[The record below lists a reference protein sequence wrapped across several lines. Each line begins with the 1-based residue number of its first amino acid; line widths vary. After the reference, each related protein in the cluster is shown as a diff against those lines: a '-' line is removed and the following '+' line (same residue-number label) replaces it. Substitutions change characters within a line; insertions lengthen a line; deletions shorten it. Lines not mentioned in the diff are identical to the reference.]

1 MPLPSIADAAQ
12 QYLFS
17 DRDKMI
23 RSGVPEATI
32 NHIIRI
38 RDVYTYWLQFPQ
50 KKDREIVGE
59 LMRRGNIQRSA
70 AYEDLRLIKQLLGD
84 LNKASKDYWR
94 YRFLQMIER
103 SYEVAENS
111 GDARSMVAAAD
122 KLGKYMGLA
131 EADEVDKGYDKI
143 PIQIFAV
150 TDNPEV
156 IGLKRLPN
164 ARERIRDMKKKY
176 WNEDIVDVEAEE
188 VDYDVDSIFHPKP
201 IDGDGEE

>member
-12 QYLFS
+12 QYLFT

-38 RDVYTYWLQFPQ
+38 RDVYSYWLQFPQ
-50 KKDREIVGE
+50 KKDREIVYE

-84 LNKASKDYWR
+84 LNKVSKDYAR
-94 YRFLQMIER
+94 YRFLQMVER
-103 SYEVAENS
+103 AYEVAENS

-143 PIQIFAV
+143 PVQIFAV

-164 ARERIRDMKKKY
+164 ARDQIKAMKQKY
-176 WNEDIVDVEAEE
+176 WNEEIVDVEAEE
-188 VDYDVDSIFHPKP
+188 VDYDIDSIFHPKP
-201 IDGDGEE
+201 INGNGT

>member
-12 QYLFS
+12 QYLFT

-38 RDVYTYWLQFPQ
+38 RDVYSYWLQFPQ

-84 LNKASKDYWR
+84 LNKVSKDYAR
-94 YRFLQMIER
+94 YRFLQMVER
-103 SYEVAENS
+103 AYEVAENS

-131 EADEVDKGYDKI
+131 EA
-143 PIQIFAV
+143 
-150 TDNPEV
+150 T
-156 IGLKRLPN
+156 RS
-164 ARERIRDMKKKY
+164 IRGTTRSRY
-176 WNEDIVDVEAEE
+176 R
-188 VDYDVDSIFHPKP
+188 SLR
-201 IDGDGEE
+201 

>member
-12 QYLFS
+12 QYLFT

-38 RDVYTYWLQFPQ
+38 RDVYSYWLRFPQ
-50 KKDREIVGE
+50 KKDREIVYE

-84 LNKASKDYWR
+84 LNKVSKDYAR
-94 YRFLQMIER
+94 YRFLQMVER
-103 SYEVAENS
+103 AYEVAENS

-143 PIQIFAV
+143 PVQIFAV

-164 ARERIRDMKKKY
+164 ARDQIKAMKQKY
-176 WNEDIVDVEAEE
+176 WNEEIVDVEAEE
-188 VDYDVDSIFHPKP
+188 VDYDIDSIFHPKP
-201 IDGDGEE
+201 INGNGT

>member
-12 QYLFS
+12 QYLFT

-38 RDVYTYWLQFPQ
+38 RDVYSYWLQFPQ
-50 KKDREIVGE
+50 KKDREIVCE

-84 LNKASKDYWR
+84 LNKVSKDYAR
-94 YRFLQMIER
+94 YRFLQMVER
-103 SYEVAENS
+103 AYEVAENS

-143 PIQIFAV
+143 PVQIFAV

-164 ARERIRDMKKKY
+164 ARDRIKEMKQKY
-176 WNEDIVDVEAEE
+176 WNEEIVDVEAEE
-188 VDYDVDSIFHPKP
+188 VDYDIDSIFHPKP
-201 IDGDGEE
+201 INGNGT

>member
-12 QYLFS
+12 QYLFT

-38 RDVYTYWLQFPQ
+38 RDVYSYWLQFPQ

-84 LNKASKDYWR
+84 LNKVQRIMRATVF
-94 YRFLQMIER
+94 YRW
-103 SYEVAENS
+103 SN
-111 GDARSMVAAAD
+111 
-122 KLGKYMGLA
+122 GLTRWPR
-131 EADEVDKGYDKI
+131 I
-143 PIQIFAV
+143 AV
-150 TDNPEV
+150 TP
-156 IGLKRLPN
+156 GR
-164 ARERIRDMKKKY
+164 
-176 WNEDIVDVEAEE
+176 W
-188 VDYDVDSIFHPKP
+188 
-201 IDGDGEE
+201 

>member
-12 QYLFS
+12 QYLFT

-38 RDVYTYWLQFPQ
+38 RDVYSYWLQVPQ

-84 LNKASKDYWR
+84 LNKVSKDYAR
-94 YRFLQMIER
+94 YRFLQMVER
-103 SYEVAENS
+103 AYEVAENS

-143 PIQIFAV
+143 PVQIFAV

-164 ARERIRDMKKKY
+164 ARDRIKAMKQKY
-176 WNEDIVDVEAEE
+176 WNEEIVDVEAEE
-188 VDYDVDSIFHPKP
+188 VDYDIDSIFHPKP
-201 IDGDGEE
+201 INGNGT

>member
-12 QYLFS
+12 QYLFT

-38 RDVYTYWLQFPQ
+38 RDVYSYWLQFPQ
-50 KKDREIVGE
+50 KKDREIVCE

-84 LNKASKDYWR
+84 LNKVSKDYAR
-94 YRFLQMIER
+94 YRFLQMVER
-103 SYEVAENS
+103 AYEVAENS

-143 PIQIFAV
+143 PVQIFAV

-164 ARERIRDMKKKY
+164 ARDRIKAMKQKY
-176 WNEDIVDVEAEE
+176 WNEEIVDVEAEE
-188 VDYDVDSIFHPKP
+188 VDYDIDSIFHPKP
-201 IDGDGEE
+201 INGNGT

>member
-12 QYLFS
+12 QYLFA

-38 RDVYTYWLQFPQ
+38 RDVYSYWLQFPK

-84 LNKASKDYWR
+84 LNKVSKDYAR
-94 YRFLQMIER
+94 YRFLQMVER
-103 SYEVAENS
+103 AYEVAENS

-143 PIQIFAV
+143 PVQIFAV

-164 ARERIRDMKKKY
+164 ARDQIKAMKQKY
-176 WNEDIVDVEAEE
+176 WNEEIVDVEAEE
-188 VDYDVDSIFHPKP
+188 VDYDIDSIFHPKP
-201 IDGDGEE
+201 INGNGT

>member
-12 QYLFS
+12 QYLFT

-38 RDVYTYWLQFPQ
+38 RDVYSYWLQFPQ
-50 KKDREIVGE
+50 KKDREIVCE

-84 LNKASKDYWR
+84 LNKVSKDYAR
-94 YRFLQMIER
+94 YRFLQMVER
-103 SYEVAENS
+103 AYEVAENS

-143 PIQIFAV
+143 PVQIFAV

-164 ARERIRDMKKKY
+164 ARDQIKAMKQKY
-176 WNEDIVDVEAEE
+176 WNEEIVDVEAEE
-188 VDYDVDSIFHPKP
+188 VDYDIDSIFHPKP
-201 IDGDGEE
+201 INGNGT

>member
-12 QYLFS
+12 QYLFT

-38 RDVYTYWLQFPQ
+38 RDVYSYWLRFPQ

-84 LNKASKDYWR
+84 LNKVSKDYAR
-94 YRFLQMIER
+94 YRFLQMVER
-103 SYEVAENS
+103 AYEVAENS

-143 PIQIFAV
+143 PVQIFAV

-164 ARERIRDMKKKY
+164 ARDQIKAMKQKY
-176 WNEDIVDVEAEE
+176 WNEEIVDVEAEE
-188 VDYDVDSIFHPKP
+188 VDYDIDSIFHPKP
-201 IDGDGEE
+201 INGNGT

>member
-1 MPLPSIADAAQ
+1 MPLPSIANAAQ
-12 QYLFS
+12 QYLFT

-38 RDVYTYWLQFPQ
+38 RDVYSYWLQFPQ

-84 LNKASKDYWR
+84 LNKVSKDYAR
-94 YRFLQMIER
+94 YRFLQMVER
-103 SYEVAENS
+103 AYEVAENS

-143 PIQIFAV
+143 PVQIFAV

-164 ARERIRDMKKKY
+164 ARDQIKAMKQKY
-176 WNEDIVDVEAEE
+176 WNEEIVDVEAEE
-188 VDYDVDSIFHPKP
+188 VDYDIDSIFHPKP
-201 IDGDGEE
+201 INGNGT

>member
-12 QYLFS
+12 QYLFT

-38 RDVYTYWLQFPQ
+38 RDVYSYWLQFPQ

-84 LNKASKDYWR
+84 LNKVSKDYAR
-94 YRFLQMIER
+94 YRFLQMVER
-103 SYEVAENS
+103 AYEVAENS
-111 GDARSMVAAAD
+111 GDARSMVSAAD

-143 PIQIFAV
+143 PVQIFAV

-164 ARERIRDMKKKY
+164 ARDRIKAMKQKY
-176 WNEDIVDVEAEE
+176 WNEEIVDVEAEE
-188 VDYDVDSIFHPKP
+188 VDYDIDSIFHPKP
-201 IDGDGEE
+201 INGNGT

>member
-12 QYLFS
+12 QYLFT

-38 RDVYTYWLQFPQ
+38 RDVYSYWLQFPK
-50 KKDREIVGE
+50 KKDREIVSE

-84 LNKASKDYWR
+84 LNKVSKDYAR
-94 YRFLQMIER
+94 YRFLQMVER
-103 SYEVAENS
+103 AYEVAENS

-143 PIQIFAV
+143 PVQIFAV

-164 ARERIRDMKKKY
+164 ARDLIKAMKQKY
-176 WNEDIVDVEAEE
+176 WNEEIVDVEAEE
-188 VDYDVDSIFHPKP
+188 VDYDIDSIFHPKP
-201 IDGDGEE
+201 INGNGT

>member
-12 QYLFS
+12 QYLFT

-38 RDVYTYWLQFPQ
+38 RDVYSYWLQFPQ

-84 LNKASKDYWR
+84 LNKVSKDYAR
-94 YRFLQMIER
+94 YRFLQMVER
-103 SYEVAENS
+103 AYEVAENS

-131 EADEVDKGYDKI
+131 EADEVDKAYDKI
-143 PIQIFAV
+143 PVQIFAV

-164 ARERIRDMKKKY
+164 ARDQIKAMKQKY
-176 WNEDIVDVEAEE
+176 WNEEIVDVEAEE
-188 VDYDVDSIFHPKP
+188 VDYDIDSIFHPKP
-201 IDGDGEE
+201 INGNGT

>member
-12 QYLFS
+12 QYLFT

-38 RDVYTYWLQFPQ
+38 RDVYSYWLQFPQ
-50 KKDREIVGE
+50 KKDREIVYE
-59 LMRRGNIQRSA
+59 LMRRGNIHRSA

-84 LNKASKDYWR
+84 LNKVSKDYAR
-94 YRFLQMIER
+94 YRFLQMVER
-103 SYEVAENS
+103 AYEVAENS

-143 PIQIFAV
+143 PVQIFAV

-164 ARERIRDMKKKY
+164 ARDQIKAMKQKY
-176 WNEDIVDVEAEE
+176 WNEEIVDVEAEE
-188 VDYDVDSIFHPKP
+188 VDYDIDSIFHPKP
-201 IDGDGEE
+201 INGNGT

>member
-12 QYLFS
+12 QYLFT

-38 RDVYTYWLQFPQ
+38 RDVYSYWLQFPQ

-84 LNKASKDYWR
+84 LNKVSKDYAR
-94 YRFLQMIER
+94 YRFLQMVER
-103 SYEVAENS
+103 AYEVAENS

-143 PIQIFAV
+143 PVQIFAV

-164 ARERIRDMKKKY
+164 ARDRIKAMKQKY
-176 WNEDIVDVEAEE
+176 WNEEIVDVEAEE
-188 VDYDVDSIFHPKP
+188 VDYDIDSIFHPKP
-201 IDGDGEE
+201 INGDGS

>member
-12 QYLFS
+12 QYLFT

-38 RDVYTYWLQFPQ
+38 RDVYSYWLQFPQ
-50 KKDREIVGE
+50 KKDREIVSE

-84 LNKASKDYWR
+84 LNKVSKDYAR
-94 YRFLQMIER
+94 YRFLQMVER
-103 SYEVAENS
+103 AYEVAENS

-143 PIQIFAV
+143 PVQIFAV

-164 ARERIRDMKKKY
+164 ARDRIKAMKQKY
-176 WNEDIVDVEAEE
+176 WNEEIVDVEAEE
-188 VDYDVDSIFHPKP
+188 VDYDIDSIFHPKP
-201 IDGDGEE
+201 INGNGL

>member
-12 QYLFS
+12 QYLFT

-38 RDVYTYWLQFPQ
+38 RDVYSYWLQFPQ
-50 KKDREIVGE
+50 KKDREIVSE

-84 LNKASKDYWR
+84 LNKVSKDYAR
-94 YRFLQMIER
+94 YRFLQMVER
-103 SYEVAENS
+103 AYEVAENS

-143 PIQIFAV
+143 PVQIFAV

-164 ARERIRDMKKKY
+164 ARDQIKAMKQKY
-176 WNEDIVDVEAEE
+176 WNEEIVDVEAEE
-188 VDYDVDSIFHPKP
+188 VDYDIDSIFHPKP
-201 IDGDGEE
+201 INGNGT

>member
-12 QYLFS
+12 QYLFT

-38 RDVYTYWLQFPQ
+38 RDVYSYWLQFPK
-50 KKDREIVGE
+50 KKDREIVSE

-84 LNKASKDYWR
+84 LNKVSKDYAR
-94 YRFLQMIER
+94 YRFLQMVER
-103 SYEVAENS
+103 AYEVAENS

-143 PIQIFAV
+143 PVQIFAV

-164 ARERIRDMKKKY
+164 ARDRIKAMKQKY
-176 WNEDIVDVEAEE
+176 WNEEIVDVEAEE
-188 VDYDVDSIFHPKP
+188 VDYDIDSIFHPKP
-201 IDGDGEE
+201 INGNGT

>member
-12 QYLFS
+12 QYLFT

-38 RDVYTYWLQFPQ
+38 RDVYSYWLQFPQ

-84 LNKASKDYWR
+84 LNKVSKDYAR
-94 YRFLQMIER
+94 YRFLQMVER
-103 SYEVAENS
+103 AYEVAENS

-143 PIQIFAV
+143 PVQIFAV

-164 ARERIRDMKKKY
+164 ARDQIKAMKQKY
-176 WNEDIVDVEAEE
+176 WNEEIVDVEAEE
-188 VDYDVDSIFHPKP
+188 VDYDIDSIFHPKP
-201 IDGDGEE
+201 INGNGT

>member
-12 QYLFS
+12 QYLFT

-23 RSGVPEATI
+23 RSGGPEATI

-38 RDVYTYWLQFPQ
+38 RDVYSYWLQFPQ
-50 KKDREIVGE
+50 KKDREIVCE

-84 LNKASKDYWR
+84 LNKVSKDYAR
-94 YRFLQMIER
+94 YRFLQMVER
-103 SYEVAENS
+103 AYEVAENS

-143 PIQIFAV
+143 PVQIFAV

-164 ARERIRDMKKKY
+164 ARDRIKEMKQKY
-176 WNEDIVDVEAEE
+176 WNEEIVDVEAEE
-188 VDYDVDSIFHPKP
+188 VDYDIDSIFHPKP
-201 IDGDGEE
+201 INGNGT

>member
-12 QYLFS
+12 QYLFT

-38 RDVYTYWLQFPQ
+38 RDVYSYWLQFPQ

-70 AYEDLRLIKQLLGD
+70 AYEDLRLIQQLLGD
-84 LNKASKDYWR
+84 LNKVSKDYAR
-94 YRFLQMIER
+94 YRFLQMVER
-103 SYEVAENS
+103 AYEVAENS

-143 PIQIFAV
+143 PVQIFAV

-164 ARERIRDMKKKY
+164 ARDQIKAMKQKY
-176 WNEDIVDVEAEE
+176 WNEEIVDVEAEE
-188 VDYDVDSIFHPKP
+188 VDYDIDSIFHPKP
-201 IDGDGEE
+201 INGNGT

>member
-12 QYLFS
+12 QYLFT

-23 RSGVPEATI
+23 RSGVPGATI

-38 RDVYTYWLQFPQ
+38 RDVYSYWLQFPQ

-84 LNKASKDYWR
+84 LNKVSKDYAR
-94 YRFLQMIER
+94 YRFLQMVER
-103 SYEVAENS
+103 AYEVAENS

-143 PIQIFAV
+143 PVQIFAV

-164 ARERIRDMKKKY
+164 ARDQIKAMKQKY
-176 WNEDIVDVEAEE
+176 WNEEIVDVEAEE
-188 VDYDVDSIFHPKP
+188 VDYDIDSIFHPKP
-201 IDGDGEE
+201 INGNGT

>member
-12 QYLFS
+12 QYLFT

-38 RDVYTYWLQFPQ
+38 RDVYSYWLQFPQ

-59 LMRRGNIQRSA
+59 LMQRGNIQRSA

-84 LNKASKDYWR
+84 LNKVSKDYAR
-94 YRFLQMIER
+94 YRFLQMVER
-103 SYEVAENS
+103 AYEVAENS

-143 PIQIFAV
+143 PVQIFAV

-164 ARERIRDMKKKY
+164 ARDRIKAMKQKY
-176 WNEDIVDVEAEE
+176 WNEEIVDVEAEE
-188 VDYDVDSIFHPKP
+188 VDYDIDSIFHPKP
-201 IDGDGEE
+201 INGNGT

>member
-12 QYLFS
+12 QYLFT

-38 RDVYTYWLQFPQ
+38 RDVYSYWLQFPQ

-59 LMRRGNIQRSA
+59 PMRRGNIQRSA

-84 LNKASKDYWR
+84 LNKVSKDYAR
-94 YRFLQMIER
+94 YRFLQMVER
-103 SYEVAENS
+103 AYEVAENS

-143 PIQIFAV
+143 PVQIFAV

-164 ARERIRDMKKKY
+164 ARDQIKAMKQKY
-176 WNEDIVDVEAEE
+176 WNEEIVDVEAEE
-188 VDYDVDSIFHPKP
+188 VDYDIDSIFHPKP
-201 IDGDGEE
+201 INGNGT

>member
-12 QYLFS
+12 QYLFT

-38 RDVYTYWLQFPQ
+38 RDVYSYWLQFPQ
-50 KKDREIVGE
+50 KKDCEIVGE

-84 LNKASKDYWR
+84 LNKVSKDYAR
-94 YRFLQMIER
+94 YRFLQMVER
-103 SYEVAENS
+103 AYKVAENS

-143 PIQIFAV
+143 PVQIFAV

-164 ARERIRDMKKKY
+164 ARDQIKAMKQKY
-176 WNEDIVDVEAEE
+176 WNEEIVDVEAEE
-188 VDYDVDSIFHPKP
+188 VDYDIDSIFHPKP
-201 IDGDGEE
+201 INGNGT

>member
-12 QYLFS
+12 QYLFT

-38 RDVYTYWLQFPQ
+38 RDVYSYWLQFPQ

-84 LNKASKDYWR
+84 LNKVSKDYAR
-94 YRFLQMIER
+94 YRFLQMVER
-103 SYEVAENS
+103 AYKVAENS

-143 PIQIFAV
+143 PVQIFAV

-164 ARERIRDMKKKY
+164 ARDQIKAMKQKY
-176 WNEDIVDVEAEE
+176 WNEEIVDVEAEE
-188 VDYDVDSIFHPKP
+188 VDYDIDSIFHPKP
-201 IDGDGEE
+201 INGNGT

>member
-12 QYLFS
+12 QYLFT

-38 RDVYTYWLQFPQ
+38 RDVYSYWLQFPQ

-84 LNKASKDYWR
+84 LNKVSKDYAR
-94 YRFLQMIER
+94 YRFLQMVER
-103 SYEVAENS
+103 AYEVAENS

-143 PIQIFAV
+143 PVQIFAV

-164 ARERIRDMKKKY
+164 ARDLIKAMKQKY
-176 WNEDIVDVEAEE
+176 WNEEIVDVEAEE
-188 VDYDVDSIFHPKP
+188 VDYDIDSIFHPKP
-201 IDGDGEE
+201 INGNGT

>member
-1 MPLPSIADAAQ
+1 MPLQSIADAAQ
-12 QYLFS
+12 QYLFT

-38 RDVYTYWLQFPQ
+38 RDVYSYWLQFPQ

-84 LNKASKDYWR
+84 LNKVSKDYAR
-94 YRFLQMIER
+94 YRFLQMVER
-103 SYEVAENS
+103 AYEVAENS

-143 PIQIFAV
+143 PVQIFAV

-164 ARERIRDMKKKY
+164 ARDRIKAMKQKY
-176 WNEDIVDVEAEE
+176 WNEEIVDVEAEE
-188 VDYDVDSIFHPKP
+188 VDYDIDSIFHPKP
-201 IDGDGEE
+201 INGNGT

>member
-12 QYLFS
+12 QYLFT

-38 RDVYTYWLQFPQ
+38 RDVYSYWLQFPQ

-84 LNKASKDYWR
+84 LNKVSKDYAR
-94 YRFLQMIER
+94 YRFLQMVER
-103 SYEVAENS
+103 AYEVAGNS

-131 EADEVDKGYDKI
+131 EADEVDKAYDKI
-143 PIQIFAV
+143 PVQIFAV

-164 ARERIRDMKKKY
+164 ARDQIKAMKQKY
-176 WNEDIVDVEAEE
+176 WNEEIVDVEAEE
-188 VDYDVDSIFHPKP
+188 VDYDIDSIFHPKP
-201 IDGDGEE
+201 INGNGT

>member
-12 QYLFS
+12 QYLFT

-38 RDVYTYWLQFPQ
+38 RDVYSYWLQFPK
-50 KKDREIVGE
+50 KKDREIVSE

-84 LNKASKDYWR
+84 LNKVSKDYAR
-94 YRFLQMIER
+94 YRFLQMVER
-103 SYEVAENS
+103 AYEVAENS

-143 PIQIFAV
+143 PVQIFAV

-164 ARERIRDMKKKY
+164 ARDQIKAMKQKY
-176 WNEDIVDVEAEE
+176 WNEEIVEAEE
-188 VDYDVDSIFHPKP
+188 VDYDIDSIFHPKP
-201 IDGDGEE
+201 INGNGT

>member
-1 MPLPSIADAAQ
+1 MPLPSIANAAQ
-12 QYLFS
+12 QYLFT

-38 RDVYTYWLQFPQ
+38 RDVYSYWLQFPQ

-84 LNKASKDYWR
+84 LNKVSKDYAR
-94 YRFLQMIER
+94 YRFLQMVER
-103 SYEVAENS
+103 AYEVAENS

-143 PIQIFAV
+143 PVQIFAV

-164 ARERIRDMKKKY
+164 ARDRIKAMKQKY
-176 WNEDIVDVEAEE
+176 WNEEIVDVEAEE
-188 VDYDVDSIFHPKP
+188 VDYDIDSIFHPKP
-201 IDGDGEE
+201 INGNGT

>member
-12 QYLFS
+12 QYLFT

-38 RDVYTYWLQFPQ
+38 RDVYSYWLQFPQ

-84 LNKASKDYWR
+84 LNKVSKDYAR
-94 YRFLQMIER
+94 YRFLQMVER
-103 SYEVAENS
+103 AYKVAENS

-143 PIQIFAV
+143 PVQIFAV

-164 ARERIRDMKKKY
+164 ARDRIKAMKQKY
-176 WNEDIVDVEAEE
+176 WNEEIVDVEAEE
-188 VDYDVDSIFHPKP
+188 VDYDIDSIFHPKP
-201 IDGDGEE
+201 INGNGT

>member
-1 MPLPSIADAAQ
+1 
-12 QYLFS
+12 
-17 DRDKMI
+17 MI

-38 RDVYTYWLQFPQ
+38 RDVYSYWLQFPQ

-84 LNKASKDYWR
+84 LNKVSKDYAR
-94 YRFLQMIER
+94 YRFLQMVER
-103 SYEVAENS
+103 AYEVAENS

-143 PIQIFAV
+143 PVQIFAV

-164 ARERIRDMKKKY
+164 ARDQIKAMKQKY
-176 WNEDIVDVEAEE
+176 WNEEIVDVEAEE
-188 VDYDVDSIFHPKP
+188 VDYDIDSIFHPKP
-201 IDGDGEE
+201 INGNGT

>member
-1 MPLPSIADAAQ
+1 MPLPSIANAAQ
-12 QYLFS
+12 QYLFT

-38 RDVYTYWLQFPQ
+38 RDVYSYWLQFPQ
-50 KKDREIVGE
+50 KKDREIVSE

-84 LNKASKDYWR
+84 LNKVSKDYAR
-94 YRFLQMIER
+94 YRFLQMVER
-103 SYEVAENS
+103 AYEVAENS

-143 PIQIFAV
+143 PVQIFAV

-164 ARERIRDMKKKY
+164 ARDQIKAMKQKY
-176 WNEDIVDVEAEE
+176 WNEEIVDVEAEE
-188 VDYDVDSIFHPKP
+188 VDYDIDSIFHPKP
-201 IDGDGEE
+201 INGNGT

>member
-12 QYLFS
+12 QYLFT

-38 RDVYTYWLQFPQ
+38 RDVYSYWLQFPK
-50 KKDREIVGE
+50 KKDREIVSE

-84 LNKASKDYWR
+84 LNKVSKDYAR
-94 YRFLQMIER
+94 YRFLQMVER
-103 SYEVAENS
+103 AYEVAENS

-143 PIQIFAV
+143 PVQIFAV

-164 ARERIRDMKKKY
+164 ARDQIKAMKQKY
-176 WNEDIVDVEAEE
+176 WNEEIVDVEAEE
-188 VDYDVDSIFHPKP
+188 VDYDIDSIFHPKP
-201 IDGDGEE
+201 INGNGT

>member
-12 QYLFS
+12 QYLFT

-38 RDVYTYWLQFPQ
+38 RDVYSYWLQFPQ

-84 LNKASKDYWR
+84 LNKVSKDYAR
-94 YRFLQMIER
+94 YRFLQMVER
-103 SYEVAENS
+103 AYEVAESS

-143 PIQIFAV
+143 PVQIFAV

-164 ARERIRDMKKKY
+164 ARDLIKAMKQKY
-176 WNEDIVDVEAEE
+176 WNEEIVDVEAEE
-188 VDYDVDSIFHPKP
+188 VDYDIDSIFHPKP
-201 IDGDGEE
+201 INGNGT

>member
-12 QYLFS
+12 QYLFT

-38 RDVYTYWLQFPQ
+38 RDVYSYWLQFPQ
-50 KKDREIVGE
+50 KKDREIVAE

-84 LNKASKDYWR
+84 LNKVSKDYAR
-94 YRFLQMIER
+94 YRFLQMVER
-103 SYEVAENS
+103 AYEVAESS

-143 PIQIFAV
+143 PVQIFAV

-164 ARERIRDMKKKY
+164 ARDLIKAMKQKY
-176 WNEDIVDVEAEE
+176 WNEEIVDVEAEA
-188 VDYDVDSIFHPKP
+188 VDYDIDSIFHPKP
-201 IDGDGEE
+201 INGNGT